1 MDGGFPILA
10 VFGIAIFIF
19 VTTIWHFSR
28 SRSVLE
34 QWADQSGFEILHS
47 EYRNFA
53 RGPYFWTT
61 SKGQTVYYVTVR
73 DNRGHVRTGWVRC
86 GGWFLGLMTDQAEVP
101 RRTEASGIRQ
111 PPDLLRHIGQSGG
124 RI

>member
-1 MDGGFPILA
+1 MDGGLQILVVLGVVA
-10 VFGIAIFIF
+10 FMV
-19 VTTIWHFSR
+19 VTMTWHFSR

-73 DNRGHVRTGWVRC
+73 DGRGNLRSGWVRC
-86 GGWFLGLMTDQAEVP
+86 GGWFLGLMTDQAEV
-101 RRTEASGIRQ
+101 RWE
-111 PPDLLRHIGQSGG
+111 D
-124 RI
+124 